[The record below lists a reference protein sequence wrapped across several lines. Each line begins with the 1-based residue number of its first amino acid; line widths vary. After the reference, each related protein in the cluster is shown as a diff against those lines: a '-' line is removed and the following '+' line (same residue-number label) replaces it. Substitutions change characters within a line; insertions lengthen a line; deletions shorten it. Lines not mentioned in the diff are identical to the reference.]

1 MEEFDISGDSQIVET
16 EFVNGISKWINPAK
30 PSANDNSHEHK
41 SFFRR
46 NPKNEKT
53 KEDQKR
59 PVEKK
64 KKANGADKSWTNLVK
79 AAYLL
84 ILGTGITVLL
94 AVPPHTNYARILYC
108 CKHPFILN
116 LVCLIPW
123 ATNYKLALR
132 SVTSARE
139 KTDNAISLTLSEE
152 ADSVSR
158 WEADIYKSLKRLS
171 STIVHCGRNDFECK
185 LEAPV
190 QVHKWV
196 GAYHS
201 LLFWGCLC
209 HLVSV
214 YSLPSLCGA
223 LNLSQSDS

>member
-59 PVEKK
+59 TVEKK

-139 KTDNAISLTLSEE
+139 KTDNAISLTLSENVNWKLLFKFISGWVLTIVFCSGV
-152 ADSVSR
+152 AYAIFSVS
-158 WEADIYKSLKRLS
+158 IHS
-171 STIVHCGRNDFECK
+171 
-185 LEAPV
+185 P
-190 QVHKWV
+190 
-196 GAYHS
+196 AY
-201 LLFWGCLC
+201 
-209 HLVSV
+209 VV
-214 YSLPSLCGA
+214 P
-223 LNLSQSDS
+223 